1 MLHYSSYS
9 YILPMKISQTD
20 ILVVILTRSMVD
32 TNQLDAEKF
41 SPMPY
46 FSPSYPEELPYK
58 YRNHETI
65 SVYFRADE
73 DAVREFLPEPLEYV
87 SNIVQAYISYT
98 PEQQGGLEEY
108 SEGGIVLQAEYD
120 DITGGFVA
128 AEYVTT
134 DDALLCGREI
144 WGYPKKTAEVSF
156 EKGEEG
162 ISGSVRRKGTEI
174 LSVDFHPD
182 DRDFERPQTLPRLQR
197 RRIPKATEPGYD
209 INQIVIMRFSGGD
222 SDFDPDSIHTQESG
236 TGSVN
241 FKESEADPLYRLAP
255 QETLGAMY
263 TVDDL
268 DLGYADEV
276 VDL

>member
-1 MLHYSSYS
+1 
-9 YILPMKISQTD
+9 
-20 ILVVILTRSMVD
+20 MVNP
-32 TNQLDAEKF
+32 NQSETFSAMPHF
-41 SPMPY
+41 SPA
-46 FSPSYPEELPYK
+46 YPEELPYE

-73 DAVREFLPEPLEYV
+73 DIVRNFLPEPLEYV

-98 PEQQGGLEEY
+98 PTQRGGLEEY
-108 SEGGIVLQAEYD
+108 SEGGIVFQAKYD
-120 DITGGFVA
+120 DIEGGFVA

-156 EKGEEG
+156 TKNGEELRG
-162 ISGSVRRKGTEI
+162 TVRRKGKDI
-174 LSVDFHPD
+174 LTVELQPD
-182 DRDFERPQTLPRLQR
+182 EVDFERPQTLPRLQR
-197 RRIPKATEPGYD
+197 RRIPKATGPGYD

-222 SDFDPDSIHTQESG
+222 ADFDPDSVHSQESG
-236 TGSVN
+236 IGTVD
-241 FKESEADPLYRLAP
+241 FDESEADPLYKLAP
-255 QETLGAMY
+255 REILGAMY

-276 VDL
+276 IDL